1 MPKRTW
7 TSSSSTTRAATPCL
21 RAKTCWK
28 PYWVKETTAR
38 LTKRAS
44 ISTIV
49 LMKRKS
55 MLSRST
61 RLSHYRSWSKTLR
74 PSSRMTSLWV
84 SKYLFNI
91 WSFKRH
97 MKLSIHL
104 RYLKNL
110 KRKKFPNH
118 QCLLTR
124 LSPSPQDTKRIQM
137 RLKAVYRTWPSCVSR
152 DRLNLISTKR
162 VKRLAAHLRK
172 TPSPVLVSN
181 ETSLK

>member
-7 TSSSSTTRAATPCL
+7 TSSSSTTRTATPCL
-21 RAKTCWK
+21 QAKTCWK
-28 PYWVKETTAR
+28 PYWAKETTAK

-55 MLSRST
+55 MLRRSM

-74 PSSRMTSLWV
+74 PSWRTTSLWV

-97 MKLSIHL
+97 MKLSLHP
-104 RYLKNL
+104 RYLINL
-110 KRKKFPNH
+110 KRKKFPSH
-118 QCLLTR
+118 RCPLTR
-124 LSPSPQDTKRIQM
+124 LPPSPLDTKKIQM
-137 RLKAVYRTWPSCVSR
+137 RLKAVYRTWPSYVSR
-152 DRLNLISTKR
+152 GRLNLISTKK
-162 VKRLAAHLRK
+162 VKRLVDLLRK